1 MSDLPILFSAP
12 MVRAILDGRTTQT
25 RRILTG
31 LGDQPIVEYDG
42 MFMWKQG
49 YRWGPVP
56 DPKFPPGVRC
66 KVGDR
71 LYVREHWRTFV
82 SLNNVAPRDL
92 LQPGK
97 GAGIRYEADGHGLAL
112 TAAGERWEGPRDDAA
127 AFGKHRR
134 AMHMPKWASR
144 ITLTV
149 TDVRIERLQDISDDD
164 AIAEGIEFNP
174 RLDPVGQC
182 KWRHYGKESTGIY
195 PPSASYGTL
204 WDSINGPGAWDDD
217 PWVVA
222 YTFTVQMQN
231 IDQIARAA

>member
-1 MSDLPILFSAP
+1 MSDRPILFSGP
-12 MVRAILDGRTTQT
+12 MIRALIAGTKTQT
-25 RRILTG
+25 RRILKPEPQHLQVYDWKG
-31 LGDQPIVEYDG
+31 KRLHDSEYRHWCWNGHVGADN
-42 MFMWKQG
+42 WDSITKQLS
-49 YRWGPVP
+49 PFI
-56 DPKFPPGVRC
+56 KI

-71 LYVREHWRTFV
+71 LWVRETWQGLSFGDYLPTRSSQCEVRYAATDPCADLDADARGYPWRPSIFM
-82 SLNNVAPRDL
+82 PR
-92 LQPGK
+92 
-97 GAGIRYEADGHGLAL
+97 H
-112 TAAGERWEGPRDDAA
+112 
-127 AFGKHRR
+127 
-134 AMHMPKWASR
+134 ASR
-144 ITLTV
+144 LTLTV

-182 KWRHYGKESTGIY
+182 KWRHYGKESSGIY

-204 WDSINGPGAWDDD
+204 WDSINGPGAWDDA